1 MQNDLDQ
8 DTGLRT
14 QDSGLRTQDSGLRTQ
29 DSGLRTQDSGLRTQD
44 SAGFHIMGEI
54 MMRTLS
60 RLAAPALALPRPLKR
75 GMVLALDAALCVLT
89 VWLAFYLRSGVW
101 ESLAGPAIV
110 AVVASVVL
118 ALPVFITSGL
128 YRAIFRYSGLPAM
141 VAVARAMVLYG
152 IAFAAIFTF
161 WGVEGVPRT
170 VGLIQPMLLLLLVG
184 ASRAAARVWLG
195 GLYHQQLRK
204 ASLPQALIYGAG
216 SAGRQLAS
224 AMANSPEI
232 RVVGFLDDD
241 DRLHG
246 HVLNGLPI
254 HNPGDLTEILS
265 VSPITDVL
273 LALPSVS
280 RQRRNDIL
288 NNLKP
293 HKVAVRTLPGLSD
306 IATGKVSLS
315 DVRELDIDD
324 LLGREPV
331 KPNGLLLN
339 LNTHHK
345 TVLVTGAGGSIGSEL
360 CRQILKTNPK
370 QLLLVEMSEFAL
382 YQIHLELQALLAGER
397 PSLVEPEEDATK
409 AMDSTLEVADFSQPE
424 IEIVPL
430 LASVCDEVRMHEIMD
445 TWKPHTVY
453 HAAAYKH
460 VPLVEH
466 NPAEGVRN
474 NVWGTRVCAE
484 AAMRHSVRN
493 FVLVST
499 DKAVRPTNIMGATKR
514 LAEMV
519 LQALAEVNAAVAAQG
534 GRAPTAKTTFSMVR
548 FGNVLGSSGSVVPLF
563 REQIKNGGP
572 ITLTHVDITRYF
584 MTIPE
589 AAQLVVQAGAMG
601 QGGDVFVLDM
611 GQPVKIIDLARRM
624 VELSGMTVRDELHPD
639 GDIELTVTGLR
650 PGEKLYEE
658 LLIGDNPKP
667 TQHPRIMKAHEQ
679 FLSWADLEQK
689 LNALSIAMNV
699 NDVPVIRG
707 MLQELVSGYQPSG
720 EVVDWVHMALEREAL
735 ANE

>member
-1 MQNDLDQ
+1 MINVTL
-8 DTGLRT
+8 
-14 QDSGLRTQDSGLRTQ
+14 
-29 DSGLRTQDSGLRTQD
+29 
-44 SAGFHIMGEI
+44 
-54 MMRTLS
+54 RTLS
-60 RLAAPALALPRPLKR
+60 RFAGPLLALPRPLKR
-75 GMVLALDAALCVLT
+75 VVVLALDAGLCVLS
-89 VWLAFYLRSGVW
+89 VWLAFYLRLGDFVPLIGAALW
-101 ESLAGPAIV
+101 PVL
-110 AVVASVVL
+110 ASVVL
-118 ALPVFITSGL
+118 ALPIFISAGF

-141 VAVARAMVLYG
+141 MAVGRAMLLYG
-152 IAFAAIFTF
+152 VPFAAIFTF
-161 WGVEGVPRT
+161 VGVDGVPRT
-170 VGLIQPMLLLLLVG
+170 VGLIQPILLLLLVG

-195 GLYHQQLRK
+195 GLYQRQMRL
-204 ASLPQALIYGAG
+204 ASLPQTLIYGAG

-224 AMANSPEI
+224 AMNNSAEI

-246 HVLNGLPI
+246 QVLNGLPI
-254 HNPGDLTEILS
+254 HNPADLEEILNGS
-265 VSPITDVL
+265 LIADVL

-280 RQRRNDIL
+280 RQRRNEIL
-288 NNLKP
+288 NALKP

-306 IATGKVSLS
+306 IATGKIKLS

-360 CRQILKTNPK
+360 CRQILKTQPK
-370 QLLLVEMSEFAL
+370 QLLLVDMSEFAL
-382 YQIHLELQALLAGER
+382 YLIHQKLQALVAN
-397 PSLVEPEEDATK
+397 DAP
-409 AMDSTLEVADFSQPE
+409 D

-474 NVWGTRVCAE
+474 NVWGTWVCAE
-484 AAMRHSVRN
+484 AALRSKVRN
-493 FVLVST
+493 FVLIST

-519 LQALAEVNAAVAAQG
+519 LQALAEAGAGTTGA
-534 GRAPTAKTTFSMVR
+534 RTTFSMVR

-563 REQIKNGGP
+563 REQIKNNGP
-572 ITLTHVDITRYF
+572 ITLTHAEMTRYF

-589 AAQLVVQAGAMG
+589 AAQLVIQAGAMG

-624 VELSGMTVRDELHPD
+624 VELSGLTVRDEQRPD
-639 GDIELTVTGLR
+639 GDIELNVTGLR

-658 LLIGDNPKP
+658 LLIGDNPQP
-667 TQHPRIMKAHEQ
+667 TQHQRIMKAQEQ
-679 FLSWADLEQK
+679 FLSWPLLEPK
-689 LNALSIAMNV
+689 LNELSLAMSV
-699 NDVPVIRG
+699 NDVSLIRSL
-707 MLQELVSGYQPSG
+707 LQQLVSGYQPSG

-735 ANE
+735 ANDY